1 MLAAPPVQEVDFW
14 RWVPHPEVWLLVT
27 SLVVLYVYAARV
39 IGPKV
44 VPAGTPAVTRSQR
57 RWFIAGVLLLW
68 VASDWPIH
76 DIGEDYLYLVHM
88 IQHTILTLV
97 MPPVMLLATPEWLA
111 RLVLGTG
118 RVDRLVHKLARPI
131 PAALIFNA
139 LALLV
144 HAQFIVNNAPTN
156 ALFHYSLHTVL
167 VATALLLW
175 LPVCG
180 PLPELRISVPAQM
193 IYLFVT
199 SLVPTVPGAWLVFA
213 EGAVYSHYDIP
224 QRMFHISVTT
234 DQQVAGAIMKL
245 GAGSYLWGIIT
256 MLFFKWSA
264 QTEREEKAVA
274 AASRAARRAVTE
286 TATMTETET
295 ATDPAV
301 LTWSAVQQAFNEH
314 PAPEVDHPRP

>member
-14 RWVPHPEVWLLVT
+14 RWVPHPEVWLLVASIT
-27 SLVVLYVYAARV
+27 GLYVYAARV

-44 VPAGTPAVTRSQR
+44 VPAGAPAVTRSQL
-57 RWFIAGVLLLW
+57 RWFIFGVLLLW
-68 VASDWPIH
+68 AASDWPVH
-76 DIGEDYLYLVHM
+76 DVGEKYLYFVHM
-88 IQHTILTLV
+88 IQHTVLTLV

-111 RLVLGTG
+111 RLVLGNG
-118 RVDRLVHKLARPI
+118 RADRLVHKLARPI

-167 VATALLLW
+167 VASALLLW

-224 QRMFHISVTT
+224 QRMFDISVTT

-245 GAGSYLWGIIT
+245 GAGSYLWAIIT
-256 MLFFKWSA
+256 MLFFMWSA
-264 QTEREEKAVA
+264 QNERADKAAAVA
-274 AASRAARRAVTE
+274 RRGSVT
-286 TATMTETET
+286 ADTEE
-295 ATDPAV
+295 
-301 LTWSAVQQAFNEH
+301 LTWTVVERAFAEH
-314 PAPEVDHPRP
+314 PAPDVDQSRP